1 MKLKSFKFFSS
12 NENNESLNIDGVPII
27 RYSPITYSIIT
38 SEPIRMVTYLN
49 FIGEEICEIITQH
62 HELWDIVIS
71 YEYVHE
77 NEIREINNDTV

>member
-12 NENNESLNIDGVPII
+12 NEINEGNDINRIQII

-38 SEPIRMVTYLN
+38 FEPIRMVTYLN

-77 NEIREINNDTV
+77 NEIRENNNDTV